1 MYVDLTYMTVMEKAM
16 TTGLESSL
24 ADAQMAVM
32 ITNPSQDVREGVR
45 AFQEKRPPVFQG
57 R

>member
-1 MYVDLTYMTVMEKAM
+1 VRLTKMMMSRADQIS
-16 TTGLESSL
+16 LEASF

-32 ITNPSQDVREGVR
+32 ITNPSQDVREGVK
-45 AFQEKRPPVFQG
+45 AFFEKRPPCFEG